1 VQQGVGMMTMIIR
14 IDDIHIKP
22 YVRMT
27 RRGKFVNPSAKEY
40 LASKENL
47 SLRIKVAMME
57 NYDTMIPAKIPV
69 KVIMKIGVDTS
80 LGHRCDLD
88 NLVKAVLD
96 ACNGIAF
103 YDDRWVDEI
112 WASRTIGDEY
122 LQLLIEEWKGESPSQ
137 KIGKIKPL
145 IYTTQD
151 LIDEGWHDGNLHTET
166 KESEE

>member
-1 VQQGVGMMTMIIR
+1 
-14 IDDIHIKP
+14 
-22 YVRMT
+22 
-27 RRGKFVNPSAKEY
+27 VNPSAKEY

-57 NYDTMIPAKIPV
+57 NYNTMIPTKIPV
-69 KVIMKIGVDTS
+69 KVIMKFGVSKS

-112 WASRTIGDEY
+112 WASRTIGKEFLD
-122 LQLLIEEWKGESPSQ
+122 LLIEEVR
-137 KIGKIKPL
+137 
-145 IYTTQD
+145 TD
-151 LIDEGWHDGNLHTET
+151 D
-166 KESEE
+166 